1 MQEVRGS
8 SPLISTNNL
17 GHLGGLFF
25 FMGKL
30 TAGFTAGFYQI
41 AVFRRLYLLTFRAAS
56 PAKRPQF

>member
-8 SPLISTNNL
+8 NPLISTNYY

-30 TAGFTAGFYQI
+30 IEGFTERFLFFGFF
-41 AVFRRLYLLTFRAAS
+41 AVGKSSLLIIPIMEA
-56 PAKRPQF
+56 